1 MDNNETMPAKCWCTL
16 GGKSKKFKIAAL
28 AVGVV
33 IVALVSFAGG
43 VAIGFHK
50 ARFSYKFGEN
60 YERNFVGG
68 PFQGQGMMGR
78 GQQGMMGDF
87 EGRGLRNSHGI
98 AGAIISVAD
107 GKIIIK
113 DRNGQENT
121 ITVSDQT
128 LIKSG
133 QNTIKITD
141 LKQDEQIVVMGQPGD
156 NGTVN
161 ADLIRVFDN
170 DNMNSNNAN
179 SGNNTN
185 NPASNSDNNNNANNN
200 GQ

>member
-1 MDNNETMPAKCWCTL
+1 MNNNETVPAKCWCTL
-16 GGKSKKFKIAAL
+16 NGKSKKFKIAAL

-33 IVALVSFAGG
+33 IIALVSFAGG

-68 PFQGQGMMGR
+68 NFQRQKGGMMER
-78 GQQGMMGDF
+78 GPRGMMGDF
-87 EGRGLRNSHGI
+87 GGQGLRNGHGI
-98 AGAIISVAD
+98 AGSIISVSNNA
-107 GKIIIK
+107 IVVK
-113 DRNGQENT
+113 DRSGQENT
-121 ITVSDQT
+121 ISVNDKT
-128 LIKSG
+128 LIKNG
-133 QNTIKITD
+133 QNTIGIND
-141 LKQDEQIVVMGQPGD
+141 LKNDEQIVVMGQPGD

-170 DNMNSNNAN
+170 ANMMGSGGANNVPANNSNN
-179 SGNNTN
+179 
-185 NPASNSDNNNNANNN
+185 

>member
-1 MDNNETMPAKCWCTL
+1 MNNNETMPARCWCTL
-16 GGKSKKFKIAAL
+16 SGKSKKFKIAAL

-33 IVALVSFAGG
+33 ILMLVSFAGG
-43 VAIGFHK
+43 VAVGFHK

-68 PFQGQGMMGR
+68 PFQEPGMMGGRGPQGMMG
-78 GQQGMMGDF
+78 GF
-87 EGRGLRNSHGI
+87 EGNGFRNGHGI

-107 GKIIIK
+107 NKIVIK
-113 DRNGQENT
+113 DRDGQENT
-121 ITVSDQT
+121 ISVSDQT

-133 QNTIKITD
+133 QDTIKIAD
-141 LKQDEQIVVMGQPGD
+141 LKQDEQIVVMGRPGD
-156 NGTVN
+156 NGTIN

-170 DNMNSNNAN
+170 RNNNSNI
-179 SGNNTN
+179 
-185 NPASNSDNNNNANNN
+185 